1 MADTA
6 IPRQSLASVVADRL
20 REKII
25 RGELSEGQQLRQD
38 AIAAEFQVSKIPVRE
53 SLRQLEAE
61 GLIRIEANRGA
72 VVSALSPE
80 DIEQLFEAR
89 ALLECHVLRV
99 AIPRLADEHLE
110 EAERVL
116 VLYDQAVDG
125 GVDVEKWGTWNWQF
139 HSSLYTPASRTL
151 LLGMIKKLNNNCD
164 RYTRM
169 VHLFTGD
176 ISRTANEHRQLLDVC
191 RARNEELAVEKLRQH
206 IIGAGSNLK
215 QFIQRRRN
223 QPEAF

>member
-1 MADTA
+1 
-6 IPRQSLASVVADRL
+6 
-20 REKII
+20 
-25 RGELSEGQQLRQD
+25 
-38 AIAAEFQVSKIPVRE
+38 VRE

-80 DIEQLFEAR
+80 EIEQLFEAR
-89 ALLECHVLRV
+89 ALLECHVLRA
-99 AIPRLADEHLE
+99 AIPHLADKHLG

-125 GVDVEKWGTWNWQF
+125 GVEVEKWGAWNWQF
-139 HSSLYTPASRTL
+139 HSSLYAPADRPL

-191 RARNEELAVEKLRQH
+191 CARNEELAVETLRQH